1 MGGSN
6 FGYGKV
12 KSLYKHS
19 GRYRPTLKKIVSK
32 ALGHSSF
39 LLMCAGSG
47 ALFLSNI
54 LTKRYLSPQDYLF
67 LSYFIT
73 ITTILSSF
81 ALGGM
86 EQLIIRYCKHTNN
99 TIEID
104 KTSLIS
110 IIAAMTISLIASP
123 LITTTLLPS
132 SLAAPWI
139 LLLTLSFSLSLI
151 NYNVA
156 RVRSGFVE
164 AQISSGTWKF
174 AAFFGVLVCCVKLSD
189 NLQTT
194 LLVGMVLAGAL
205 NIYLIKKNISSLVVV
220 KARSSTIST
229 GLAFSFS
236 LAIMTIL
243 GTFDRV
249 LAEKLSGQALF
260 AEYVYFSMILIFP
273 FNMIASYV
281 GFREAIFFKNNF
293 SANLIKRKA
302 WNLFLKI
309 TIIFII
315 FGGAVYSLSPLI
327 NLKVTWINMIL
338 SYVLVCTKCIYSIFS
353 SVMGSRAS
361 AKEIWTSNLYSAAAI
376 IAITATFIA
385 LDNNI
390 TINSLLALFII
401 LWSSRTIIFT
411 NTVLSKQ
418 HA

>member
-6 FGYGKV
+6 FGHGKE

-19 GRYRPTLKKIVSK
+19 GRYRATLKNIVSK

-47 ALFLSNI
+47 ALFLSNL

-110 IIAAMTISLIASP
+110 IIAAMIISLIASP

-139 LLLTLSFSLSLI
+139 LLLTLSFSLTLI

-164 AQISSGTWKF
+164 AQISSGMWKI
-174 AAFFGVLVCCVKLSD
+174 AAFLGVFVCCIKLSD
-189 NLQTT
+189 NLQTA
-194 LLVGMVLAGAL
+194 LLVGMVVAGAL

-220 KARSSTIST
+220 KGRSSTIST

-236 LAIMTIL
+236 LAIMTVL

-249 LAEKLSGQALF
+249 LAEKLSGQTLF

-281 GFREAIFFKNNF
+281 GFREAIFFKNKF
-293 SANLIKRKA
+293 SADLIKRKA
-302 WNLFLKI
+302 WSLFVKI
-309 TIIFII
+309 TILFVI
-315 FGGAVYSLSPLI
+315 FGGCVYFLSPLI
-327 NLKVTWINMIL
+327 NLKTTWQNMTL
-338 SYVLVCTKCIYSIFS
+338 SYFLVCTKCIYSIFS
-353 SVMGSRAS
+353 SVMGSRAT
-361 AKEIWTSNLYSAAAI
+361 AKEIWTSNIYSAVAI
-376 IAITATFIA
+376 IAITAIFIM
-385 LDNNI
+385 LDNDI
-390 TINSLLALFII
+390 TINSLLMLFIV
-401 LWSSRTIIFT
+401 LWASRTIIFT
-411 NTVLSKQ
+411 NMVLSKQ
-418 HA
+418 HD